1 VCDSLFIADSL
12 GASPRPAIVARADPR
27 CGESAAGCVDGADAR
42 ERARDDGDGM
52 EPSETQPLL
61 TVLTVAGA
69 ALLMVRAG
77 LAKKQLRWRS
87 RRPRRFRRLRLW

>member
-1 VCDSLFIADSL
+1 V
-12 GASPRPAIVARADPR
+12 
-27 CGESAAGCVDGADAR
+27 
-42 ERARDDGDGM
+42 